1 MTIQTREQSESGK
14 GAVRVRLR
22 RFPRCRRGDTS
33 LGTTTR
39 SDRQEVEGLDGRG
52 SWSMLVVVV
61 VLLLHRQREPRAGRG
76 ETCVL
81 GEGILRERTRT
92 YLVCLVLELI
102 YGVLAVVVS
111 SVRVRIQT
119 VQYKYYSAPETVT
132 SIIIRHPIPH
142 PPPFRMVRD

>member
-39 SDRQEVEGLDGRG
+39 SDRQEVEGLDGG
-52 SWSMLVVVV
+52 SWSMLLLVV
-61 VLLLHRQREPRAGRG
+61 VLLLQRLREQGGPRPRRWSDCR

-92 YLVCLVLELI
+92 
-102 YGVLAVVVS
+102 
-111 SVRVRIQT
+111 
-119 VQYKYYSAPETVT
+119 
-132 SIIIRHPIPH
+132 
-142 PPPFRMVRD
+142 

>member
-39 SDRQEVEGLDGRG
+39 SDRQEVEGLDGG

-61 VLLLHRQREPRAGRG
+61 VLLLHRQRDQGGPRRDVRPGRRYFARADANLFSMS
-76 ETCVL
+76 C
-81 GEGILRERTRT
+81 TRT
-92 YLVCLVLELI
+92 DLRGTCCRRLFGSCSHTNGSNI
-102 YGVLAVVVS
+102 NA
-111 SVRVRIQT
+111 T
-119 VQYKYYSAPETVT
+119 VHL
-132 SIIIRHPIPH
+132 RL
-142 PPPFRMVRD
+142 